1 MVHPEIKYQS
11 SIEHFVL
18 IGTNFTKADIKTR
31 SRFAITKATEADVYQ
46 KAIQSGLQDFFL
58 LSTCNRTE
66 FYACAPLAVLK
77 QLVSA
82 QLAVSESDFNQY
94 FYIRAGTNAV
104 RHFFQ
109 VVSGLD
115 SQILGDYEIVCQV
128 KASLDE
134 ARKHNLV
141 GTITDRITNFA
152 YQAQKKVKAHTNL
165 SSGKYSVSYA
175 AAELIF
181 HESQSQSFRNILIVG
196 AGDFGAAVARNL
208 RHYFPSIPIAISN
221 RTREKAEKVADQ
233 IQAEII
239 DFDYFKIHL
248 NRFDVVI
255 TTVGLEDY
263 LVQPEEVQ
271 GLSKKLFLDLS
282 VPQAVHPDV
291 RNINGVLL
299 FSVDEVSAFHNEL
312 LKQRKLEI
320 PRAEK
325 IIDLYMNQLIE
336 WQHVYN
342 HSHIVLSYKE
352 KVRNLIFDHP
362 TALIEGEANDQNKKL
377 DKAFSSLIQEIRE
390 QGYAG
395 CRMIE
400 TLNNLVLV
408 EK

>member
-1 MVHPEIKYQS
+1 MVRPTIKYQC

-31 SRFAITKATEADVYQ
+31 SRFATTKATEADVYQ
-46 KAIQSGLQDFFL
+46 KAIQSGFQDFFL

-66 FYACAPLAVLK
+66 FYGCAPVSKLK
-77 QLVSA
+77 QLVTT
-82 QLAVSESDFNQY
+82 QLAVSESDFRQY
-94 FYIRAGTNAV
+94 FYILAGINAV
-104 RHFFQ
+104 RHFFL

-128 KASLDE
+128 KASLDV
-134 ARKHNLV
+134 ARKHKLV
-141 GTITDRITNFA
+141 NTITDRITNFA

-181 HESQSQSFRNILIVG
+181 HESQSRSLRNILIVG

-208 RHYFPSIPIAISN
+208 RHYFHSIPIAISN
-221 RTREKAEKVADQ
+221 RTREKAEKVAEQ

-239 DFDYFKIHL
+239 AFDDFKNHL
-248 NRFDVVI
+248 NHFDVVI

-263 LVQPEEVQ
+263 LVQPEDVQ
-271 GLSKKLFLDLS
+271 GRNKKLFLDLS

-291 RNINGVLL
+291 RNINGVRL

-312 LKQRKLEI
+312 LQQRKLEI

-325 IIDLYMNQLIE
+325 IIDVYVNQLME

-342 HSHIVLSYKE
+342 YSHIVLSYKE

-362 TALIEGEANDQNKKL
+362 ASHLAGEAHDQNKKL

-395 CRMIE
+395 CRLIE
-400 TLNNLVLV
+400 AFNNLALV

>member
-1 MVHPEIKYQS
+1 MVHPTIKYQS
-11 SIEHFVL
+11 LEHFVL

-31 SRFAITKATEADVYQ
+31 SRFAITKATEADTYQ
-46 KAIQSGLQDFFL
+46 KAIQLGFQDFFL
-58 LSTCNRTE
+58 VSTCNRTE
-66 FYACAPLAVLK
+66 FYACAPLGVLK

-82 QLAVSESDFNQY
+82 QLEVSESDFNQY
-94 FYIRAGTNAV
+94 FYILAGTNAV

-115 SQILGDYEIVCQV
+115 SQIIGDYEIVCQV
-128 KASLDE
+128 KASVDE

-141 GTITDRITNFA
+141 GTITDRVTNFA
-152 YQAQKKVKAHTNL
+152 YQSQKKVKAHTNL

-175 AAELIF
+175 AAEMIF
-181 HESQSQSFRNILIVG
+181 HESQSESFRNILIVG

-208 RHYFPSIPIAISN
+208 RHYFHSIPIAISN
-221 RTREKAEKVADQ
+221 RTREKAEKVAEQ
-233 IQAEII
+233 VKAEII
-239 DFDYFKIHL
+239 AFDDFKNHL

-255 TTVGLEDY
+255 TTVGLEQY
-263 LVQPEEVQ
+263 LVQPEDIQ
-271 GLSKKLFLDLS
+271 GLNKKLFLDLS
-282 VPQAVHPDV
+282 VPQSVHPDV
-291 RNINGVLL
+291 KNINGVRL
-299 FSVDEVSAFHNEL
+299 FSVDEVSAFHNDL
-312 LKQRKLEI
+312 LKQRKMEI

-325 IIDLYMNQLIE
+325 IIDLYMNQLME

-352 KVRNLIFDHP
+352 KVRNLISDQP
-362 TALIEGEANDQNKKL
+362 SIPIEGEVHDQNKKL
-377 DKAFSSLIQEIRE
+377 DKAFSSLIKEIRE

-408 EK
+408 KK

>member
-1 MVHPEIKYQS
+1 VVHPSLKYQS
-11 SIEHFVL
+11 NIEHFVF

-31 SRFAITKATEADVYQ
+31 SRFAITHATEAGAYQ
-46 KAIQSGLQDFFL
+46 KAIQSGFPDFFL

-82 QLAVSESDFNQY
+82 QLGVSESDFNHY
-94 FYIRAGTNAV
+94 FYLLTGTDAV
-104 RHFFQ
+104 RHFFH

-141 GTITDRITNFA
+141 GTITDRVTNFA

-196 AGDFGAAVARNL
+196 TGDFGAAVARNL
-208 RHYFPSIPIAISN
+208 RHYFHSIPVAITN
-221 RTREKAEKVADQ
+221 RTQEKAAEVAAQ
-233 IQAEII
+233 IQAEVIAFD
-239 DFDYFKIHL
+239 DFKNHINH
-248 NRFDVVI
+248 FDVVI
-255 TTVGLEDY
+255 TTVALEHY
-263 LVQPEEVQ
+263 LIQPEDVQ
-271 GLSKKLFLDLS
+271 GLNKQLFLDLS

-291 RNINGVLL
+291 RNINGVCL

-312 LKQRKLEI
+312 LQQRKFEI

-325 IIDLYMNQLIE
+325 IIDLYMNQLME

-342 HSHIVLSYKE
+342 HSRIVLSYKE
-352 KVRNLIFDHP
+352 KVKNLIFDHP
-362 TALIEGEANDQNKKL
+362 TRPIVGKALDHNKKL

-390 QGYAG
+390 HGYAG

-400 TLNNLVLV
+400 TMNKLVLV